1 MGSLH
6 RSLKDTNPVLIH
18 DKAFHVSSLFQSLF
32 FLATTEDVM
41 KIYVKYIDVMKIA
54 LNSIIPKY
62 IQGMH
67 SNSTVIYL
75 PDKLVCL

>member
-1 MGSLH
+1 M
-6 RSLKDTNPVLIH
+6 LID
-18 DKAFHVSSLFQSLF
+18 DKAFHVSSLFQCLF
-32 FLATTEDVM
+32 FLAKTEHVT
-41 KIYVKYIDVMKIA
+41 IDVMKIA

>member
-18 DKAFHVSSLFQSLF
+18 DKAFHVSSLFQCLF
-32 FLATTEDVM
+32 FLATTEDVT
-41 KIYVKYIDVMKIA
+41 IDVMKIA